1 MIILSSGSTFVED
14 QKQTAS
20 IGEYRMSTFVIKEYI
35 GDDFLLYN
43 TVNGYLLY
51 FYDEVDFMQ
60 SISSLI
66 KMWFYVKVDFDEFV
80 WINDMRYNKTI
91 CEKDCNISRYT
102 IFTTLNCNARCFY
115 CYEKQQPHLTMSKKT
130 AIDVADYIISNA
142 NGANQLIRWFG
153 GEPLFNYDAIDIIC
167 QKLKDNNIRFRS
179 RMITNGVL
187 FDKELINRA
196 LNLWNLRKVQITL
209 DGTKDVY
216 QRYKRFV
223 DSKGNEF
230 ETVLNNIEQL
240 AESGV
245 PVNIRLNQDVN
256 NTENLFQL
264 VELILEKFG
273 HNKLIKVYNSLLYTK
288 NMDKKLL
295 LERYENFLILQD
307 LLIRK
312 KIYPSIRLGKIF
324 KSIHCMADNDK
335 AITILPFG
343 SIGKCE
349 HYTDKYIVGTIYDRR
364 IDKDNIDIWKE
375 KSKVFKECFSCPIY
389 PQCVRISMCP
399 EEKEY
404 CSLLQSE
411 NKIYLIKLAM
421 RKLYKKFVSS
431 CNNLQNSSGIR

>member
-256 NTENLFQL
+256 NTENLFEIETNNSPNL
-264 VELILEKFG
+264 FRSISFISDFIKDNKGGLIVVNAEGAAPVINMRYTDFISINSDNTYNNYLTYINAYMKELINQLKNQDAFIIFAGLEGEEYNNDISTPNNTSAMMIWVSDSLEAKYQTRSRILS
-273 HNKLIKVYNSLLYTK
+273 HNTDKILDDTIYNSVLGCMELNGNGIK
-288 NMDKKLL
+288 SGSNLC
-295 LERYENFLILQD
+295 
-307 LLIRK
+307 RK
-312 KIYPSIRLGKIF
+312 
-324 KSIHCMADNDK
+324 
-335 AITILPFG
+335 
-343 SIGKCE
+343 
-349 HYTDKYIVGTIYDRR
+349 
-364 IDKDNIDIWKE
+364 
-375 KSKVFKECFSCPIY
+375 
-389 PQCVRISMCP
+389 
-399 EEKEY
+399 
-404 CSLLQSE
+404 
-411 NKIYLIKLAM
+411 
-421 RKLYKKFVSS
+421 
-431 CNNLQNSSGIR
+431 